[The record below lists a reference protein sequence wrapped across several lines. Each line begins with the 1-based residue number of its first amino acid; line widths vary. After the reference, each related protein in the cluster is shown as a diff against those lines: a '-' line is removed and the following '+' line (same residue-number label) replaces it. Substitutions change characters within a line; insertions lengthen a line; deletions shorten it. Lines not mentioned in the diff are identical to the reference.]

1 MIEHKS
7 KAIYNRRP
15 LISVIYQ
22 RIAAEF
28 NIRDK
33 DEFRTSVRDRASIAR
48 QMFCHKAYQIEGYS
62 KNEVAM
68 HFGSTEKHV
77 FVQLERFGDT
87 VFNPLIKTRYERIC
101 KLIDQD
107 MMLHINK
114 NEAFIKAHTK
124 ELKAMRK
131 LLNSID
137 AKLLILEGSYK

>member
-7 KAIYNRRP
+7 RAIYNRRP
-15 LISVIYQ
+15 LISIIYQ
-22 RIAAEF
+22 RIACEF

-48 QMFCHKAYQIEGYS
+48 QMFCHKAYSVEGYS

-68 HFGSTEKHV
+68 HFGTTEKHV
-77 FVQLERFGDT
+77 FVQLERFEDT
-87 VFNPLIKTRYERIC
+87 LYNSKVKERYERIC

-107 MMLHINK
+107 MLMHVNK
-114 NEAFIKAHTK
+114 SEKFVKNYLS

-137 AKLLILEGSYK
+137 AKLLILEESYK